1 MRIDFKTLHIEGFM
15 SIGEADI
22 NLTEGGFILVSGINR
37 CAQDLAK
44 SNGSGKSSVWESII
58 WCLTG
63 DTLRGS
69 KSVENIN
76 TQGGT
81 LVSLDFSIDDISYKV
96 TRTKNH
102 EKYKTNLFL
111 EVNGKDCSGKGI
123 RDTEKILKEY
133 LPEID
138 SGLISSVI
146 ILGQGLPARFT
157 SNTPSGRKDM
167 LERMSKSDYMI
178 QELKNRVSKRRA
190 EVDRMKRDVEDHK
203 LSLSTTLSNVRKT
216 VAETRAKL
224 DSFPDVKGQQLEAE
238 TLQKRVDALKSQ
250 IDSMDIESKRNELSN
265 INAELYKQGAYFDS
279 KIKGKFKEDDL
290 ISNLTVDLRAV
301 DNSILFVRNEINE
314 MKSVKDV
321 CPTCGQKIQGV
332 VKPDTSEKEKLL
344 HDLTVQK
351 DYIIKSLSSAQQD
364 RNNKVNQLKNDK
376 CKVIGELSEK
386 AAELMQLVDSIDK
399 QVKQWSNEIQH
410 IELQYKN
417 ISDAILRHDSMKSML
432 EELLHKNENQIP
444 SLVESVSNCEV
455 QINKWANSLSVLQK
469 FDTVLKRDFRGILL
483 KNVVE
488 YIDDAVKNYGSYI
501 FDSAS
506 LSFALDSNNI
516 SVKLNNKEYE
526 MLSGGEKQKV
536 DIIVQFA
543 LRDML
548 CNYLGFDCNILVL
561 DEVFDN
567 LDSVGC
573 DKVIQLI
580 THKINSVNS
589 IYIISHH
596 AEELDIPVDSY
607 LVVEKDSTG
616 VSFVK

>member
-81 LVSLDFSIDDISYKV
+81 LVSLYFSIDDISYKV

-157 SNTPSGRKDM
+157 SNTPSGRKEM

-190 EVDRMKRDVEDHK
+190 EVDKMKRDVEDRR

-216 VAETRAKL
+216 VEETGAKL
-224 DSFPDVKGQQLEAE
+224 ASFPDVKGQQLEAE
-238 TLQKRVDALKSQ
+238 TLQKRIDALKSQ
-250 IDSMDIESKRNELSN
+250 IDSTDIESKRSELSN
-265 INAELYKQGAYFDS
+265 INAELYKQEAYFDS

-332 VKPDTSEKEKLL
+332 VKPDTSEKENLL
-344 HDLTVQK
+344 HDLTAQK

-444 SLVESVSNCEV
+444 SLIESVSNCEV

-580 THKINSVNS
+580 TNKINSVNS

>member
-81 LVSLDFSIDDISYKV
+81 LVSLYFSIDDISYKV

-157 SNTPSGRKDM
+157 SNTSSDRKEM

-190 EVDRMKRDVEDHK
+190 EVDKMKRDVEDRR

-216 VAETRAKL
+216 VEETGAKL
-224 DSFPDVKGQQLEAE
+224 ASFPDVKGQQLEAE
-238 TLQKRVDALKSQ
+238 TLQKRIDALKSQ
-250 IDSMDIESKRNELSN
+250 IDSTDIESKRSELSN
-265 INAELYKQGAYFDS
+265 INAELYKQEAYFDS

-332 VKPDTSEKEKLL
+332 VKPDTSEKENLL
-344 HDLTVQK
+344 HDLTAQK

-444 SLVESVSNCEV
+444 SLIESVSNCEV

-580 THKINSVNS
+580 TNKINSVNS